1 MGVLKLVGPEL
12 VGWAA
17 VLLAALSDA
26 QKTGIALMGVA
37 FIVFALVS
45 AFVIP
50 RRWPNFPGRHVWA
63 YVAVVICFFVGMMAT
78 IVFVAKEPP
87 EKAEAKPPATA
98 PGPPPPAQPP
108 APPGNPAAGKAVFV
122 GNQCAGCH
130 TFKPAGSTAQVG
142 PDLDN
147 LAADAQ
153 KANRGSLDRYTQE
166 SIVDPNAY
174 VVPGFNP
181 GLMPQNFKQTLKPQQ
196 IADLVAFL
204 TKGQGT

>member
-1 MGVLKLVGPEL
+1 
-12 VGWAA
+12 
-17 VLLAALSDA
+17 VLLGALSDA
-26 QKTGIALMGVA
+26 QKIGIGLMGAA

-45 AFVIP
+45 AFVLP

-63 YVAVVICFFVGMMAT
+63 YVVAMMAV

-87 EKAEAKPPATA
+87 EKAEAKPSPPPTA
-98 PGPPPPAQPP
+98 PGPPPPTGQPP
-108 APPGNPAAGKAVFV
+108 APAGNAAAGKAVFLANPC
-122 GNQCAGCH
+122 GGCH
-130 TFKPAGSTAQVG
+130 TFKPAGSSGTTG

-153 KANRGSLDRYTQE
+153 KANRGSLDEYTHE

-174 VVPGFNP
+174 VVHGFQ
-181 GLMPQNFKQTLKPQQ
+181 GGIMPPNYGQTLKAKQ

-204 TKGQGT
+204 TQGQ

>member
-1 MGVLKLVGPEL
+1 
-12 VGWAA
+12 

-26 QKTGIALMGVA
+26 QKTGIALVGAA

-63 YVAVVICFFVGMMAT
+63 YVGVVICFFAGMMAT
-78 IVFVAKEPP
+78 VVFVAKEQP
-87 EKAEAKPPATA
+87 EGAEAKPPATA

-108 APPGNPAAGKAVFV
+108 APAGNPAAGKALFTSAA
-122 GNQCAGCH
+122 CAGCH
-130 TFKPAGSTAQVG
+130 TFTPAGSTGTTG
-142 PDLDN
+142 PNLDN

-153 KANRGSLDRYTQE
+153 KANRGSLQQYVEE

-174 VVPGFNP
+174 VVPGF
-181 GLMPQNFKQTLKPQQ
+181 GSGIMPPNFKQTLKPQQ

-204 TKGQGT
+204 TKSS

>member
-1 MGVLKLVGPEL
+1 M
-12 VGWAA
+12 
-17 VLLAALSDA
+17 LLGALSDA
-26 QKTGIALMGVA
+26 QKIGIGLMGAA

-45 AFVIP
+45 AFVLP

-63 YVAVVICFFVGMMAT
+63 YVGVVICFFVAMMAV

-87 EKAEAKPPATA
+87 EKAEAKPSPPPTA
-98 PGPPPPAQPP
+98 PGPPAPPQPP
-108 APPGNPAAGKAVFV
+108 APAGNPAAGRAVFLANPC
-122 GNQCAGCH
+122 GGCH
-130 TFKPAGSTAQVG
+130 TFKPAGSSGTTG

-153 KANRGSLDRYTQE
+153 KANRGSLEEYTHE

-174 VVPGFNP
+174 VVHGFQ
-181 GLMPQNFKQTLKPQQ
+181 GGIMPTNYGQALKPKQ

-204 TKGQGT
+204 TQPS